1 MVDDFFDEDLVDAA
15 PTGEAASVTEP
26 VSRPKAAPATA
37 AAGQMRMHRQKEEL
51 TTQVADAVKEIETL
65 RMRQELLEKERN
77 DLQELARRQDTYEA
91 NKAEIIEQLSRS
103 IIHLENDEQQA
114 NRYAELM
121 AVMRE
126 RFKDTLEELR
136 GINEA
141 GWSKDAFQTELNKA
155 VVLVEDARSVFKRGM
170 AKIDAENW
178 HQVQEGAA
186 QPAVLARTEGLG
198 GVPRRFGFWFK
209 AGLAFSIPMMVIA
222 LLVFATAI
230 VLRLKGWY

>member
-1 MVDDFFDEDLVDAA
+1 MADDFFDEDLVDAA
-15 PTGEAASVTEP
+15 PAAKQETEVPVGPPVEPLTG
-26 VSRPKAAPATA
+26 
-37 AAGQMRMHRQKEEL
+37 AGQMRMVRQKEEL
-51 TTQVADAVKEIETL
+51 TTQVADAVKEMEEL
-65 RMRQELLEKERN
+65 RMRQEQLERERN
-77 DLQELARRQDTYEA
+77 DLQDLARRQDDYEDA
-91 NKAEIIEQLSRS
+91 KAEIMGHLSRS
-103 IIHLENDEQQA
+103 ILHLERDEQQA

-155 VVLVEDARSVFKRGM
+155 LVLVEEARSVYRRGI

-178 HQVQEGAA
+178 HQVQEGAE
-186 QPAVLARTEGLG
+186 QPTVLARSEGRG
-198 GVPRRFGFWFK
+198 GLPRRFGFWLR
-209 AGLAFSIPMMVIA
+209 AGLAFSIPMIVIA
-222 LLVFATAI
+222 LLVFGAAV